1 MMGKLR
7 KTKGITLIALVIT
20 IIVLLIL
27 AGVTISTLTGENG
40 ILTRAQMAKEDT
52 EKATAEERIQT
63 EIMGSYDNT
72 GKIELNVL
80 NNNLKNNIPE
90 LIYKGKVLSETNKI
104 TNLPAT
110 VVLDTYKIQI
120 SEDGEV
126 REIKTVAEIT
136 DYVTKNT
143 LVEDEYGNL
152 LIVPEDFKIRV
163 DNTTN
168 NADTVNNGIVIEDRK
183 GNQFVWIPLGEVK
196 TDNAGT
202 TVNITLNRYDF
213 DDYTE
218 DTIENHDSSYEN
230 AIAKNIADFINHSN
244 SNNGYYIGRYE
255 AGIVNYNAQ
264 NIITEN
270 TNKEVNWTGYSPEE
284 GKKLELVCKSGVQPW
299 NYVTQNK
306 ASELARNMYTGKNYE
321 SDLINSYAW
330 DTAISYIQ
338 MCGMKTNSK
347 SYSSQDGQFIDTSK
361 PSMTGKGILN
371 STNTVD
377 EQCNIYDM
385 AGNETEW
392 STETSNLNSTP
403 CVDRG
408 GMYYWDERSANVRG
422 MNSNTLVYDY
432 ISFRPVLYF

>member
-361 PSMTGKGILN
+361 PSMTGEGILN

-422 MNSNTLVYDY
+422 MNLNTLVYDY

>member
-1 MMGKLR
+1 MKKKL
-7 KTKGITLIALVIT
+7 KNTKGITLIVLVIT

-27 AGVTISTLTGENG
+27 AGVTIATLTGDNG
-40 ILTRAQMAKEDT
+40 ILTRAQMAKEGT

-63 EIMGSYDNT
+63 EVMGSYDNT
-72 GKIELNVL
+72 GKIELDVL

-90 LIYKGKVLSETNKI
+90 LTYKGKALSETNKI

-110 VVLDTYKIQI
+110 VMLETYKMQI

-143 LVEDEYGNL
+143 PVEDEYENL
-152 LIVPEDFKIRV
+152 IIVPEDFKIRI

-168 NADTVNNGIVIEDRK
+168 NADTVNEGIVIEDRK

-202 TVNITLNRYDF
+202 VVNITLNRYDF
-213 DDYTE
+213 GGCTE
-218 DTIENHDSSYEN
+218 DTEENHDSSYKN
-230 AIAKNIADFINHSN
+230 AIAKNITDFINNSN

-255 AGIVNYNAQ
+255 AGIINYDKQ

-270 TNKEVNWTGYSPEE
+270 TNEEVNWTGYSPEE
-284 GKKLELVCKSGVQPW
+284 GKKLELVCKSGAQPW
-299 NYVTQNK
+299 NYVTQSK

-347 SYSSQDGQFIDTSK
+347 SYSSQNGQFIDTSK